1 MYNYNSSRADYE
13 VVRVEEDRVF
23 IIDLDLGNKSVT
35 NDAEEVF
42 KEIKLHFPDRRLIYR
57 DTLGKWDEIV
67 EDEHWI
73 VYNNYFEHLPEES
86 EIKNF
91 PSSELLRFDKNFK
104 LNMMG

>member
-1 MYNYNSSRADYE
+1 MDKWNSSRADYE

-42 KEIKLHFPDRRLIYR
+42 KEIKFHFPGKRLIYR
-57 DTLGKWDEIV
+57 DSLGKWDEIL
-67 EDEHWI
+67 EDKHWI

-91 PSSELLRFDKNFK
+91 PSSELLRCDEKFK